1 MRLLPTILYRVPGA
15 HFGPPGVTYDYLGV
29 DTQEALDA
37 ALANGWHDTMA
48 DAMAPPVAAPE
59 AALVPADDAPVT
71 RAELE
76 QKAEELGI
84 KVDGRWSDKRLM
96 TEIERMQNG
105 NSSIV

>member
-15 HFGPPGVTYDYLGV
+15 HFGPPGVTYDYRGV
-29 DTQEALDA
+29 DTQEALEA
-37 ALANGWHDTMA
+37 ALSDGWHDSLA

-59 AALVPADDAPVT
+59 AAPVPAM

-96 TEIERMQNG
+96 AEIEAKMATTE
-105 NSSIV
+105 